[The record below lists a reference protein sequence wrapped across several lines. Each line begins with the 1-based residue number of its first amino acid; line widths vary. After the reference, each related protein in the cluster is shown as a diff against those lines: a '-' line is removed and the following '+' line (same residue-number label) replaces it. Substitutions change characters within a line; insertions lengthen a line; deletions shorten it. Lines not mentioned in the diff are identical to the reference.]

1 MKNEDDCVKEYSL
14 KVEKNEQTQLSQEA
28 LTELQGCF
36 EVTDQETLFLDCCP
50 QLILSYCPLSSKSCM
65 IKHIKALLNNNKKAI
80 RAGNLEEVRMVQYK
94 ISQADD
100 NYRRKLKGKL
110 QQSRMREVWSGLVL

>member
-28 LTELQGCF
+28 FAKLQGCF

-50 QLILSYCPLSSKSCM
+50 SSYCHTVHCHP
-65 IKHIKALLNNNKKAI
+65 
-80 RAGNLEEVRMVQYK
+80 
-94 ISQADD
+94 
-100 NYRRKLKGKL
+100 
-110 QQSRMREVWSGLVL
+110 SRV